1 MAIKIYSASADTTI
15 TNAYKPDLVTRGTG
29 SNMGFADVLE
39 VFSIA
44 GQASAS
50 SDELSRSL
58 LKFPVHEISASR
70 AALDIPKSGS
80 VDFYLRL
87 YNTPH
92 TLTLPKNFT
101 LEVRPLTRA
110 FEEGTGMDMDEY
122 RDETYELEGANWL
135 YASSGTTWTV
145 PGGDFKDDDHDNR
158 AFYQTFEEGIE
169 DLEIDITELVEE
181 WMGEMGGT
189 DGGHGGTARTN
200 YGLLLKLSG
209 AHEAYFSSSVITSN
223 DGDIGGAPNNGS
235 RLHNLT
241 GSDDSFYTKKFFAR
255 SSQYFFKTPRIEA
268 RWDSSI
274 RDDSA
279 NFYVSSALAP
289 ELDNVNTIYLYNYVR
304 GQLQNI
310 PTIGDSLIYVSLHT
324 GSSPS
329 NLDPVACEIKHHTPG
344 GGTSAAFKTFATGG
358 WVDTGIYSASVVVTS
373 SLSSNN
379 YYFPVWATADGG
391 TELFTGSAITAQ
403 KFDTRQGNPSP
414 TYVSAMPNLKR
425 EYTRKETA
433 RLRLA
438 ARDRDWCPTIYTVA
452 KKEQQDIK
460 IIENAYYR
468 VFREVDEYEV
478 IPYGTGS
485 STTPQAQ
492 DSAESYTRLSFDVSG
507 NYFDFDMSLL
517 EAGYSYGLQYT
528 YYVNG
533 SWKEQPETFKFRVE
547 E

>member
-1 MAIKIYSASADTTI
+1 MRNQTSYS
-15 TNAYKPDLVTRGTG
+15 R
-29 SNMGFADVLE
+29 
-39 VFSIA
+39 
-44 GQASAS
+44 
-50 SDELSRSL
+50 
-58 LKFPVHEISASR
+58 
-70 AALDIPKSGS
+70 
-80 VDFYLRL
+80 
-87 YNTPH
+87 
-92 TLTLPKNFT
+92 
-101 LEVRPLTRA
+101 
-110 FEEGTGMDMDEY
+110 
-122 RDETYELEGANWL
+122 
-135 YASSGTTWTV
+135 
-145 PGGDFKDDDHDNR
+145 
-158 AFYQTFEEGIE
+158 
-169 DLEIDITELVEE
+169 
-181 WMGEMGGT
+181 
-189 DGGHGGTARTN
+189 
-200 YGLLLKLSG
+200 
-209 AHEAYFSSSVITSN
+209 
-223 DGDIGGAPNNGS
+223 
-235 RLHNLT
+235 
-241 GSDDSFYTKKFFAR
+241 
-255 SSQYFFKTPRIEA
+255 
-268 RWDSSI
+268 
-274 RDDSA
+274 
-279 NFYVSSALAP
+279 
-289 ELDNVNTIYLYNYVR
+289 
-304 GQLQNI
+304 
-310 PTIGDSLIYVSLHT
+310 
-324 GSSPS
+324 
-329 NLDPVACEIKHHTPG
+329 

-358 WVDTGIYSASVVVTS
+358 WVETGIYSASVVVTS

-492 DSAESYTRLSFDVSG
+492 DNAESYTRLSFDVSG

>member
-1 MAIKIYSASADTTI
+1 MAIKIYSASTDTTI
-15 TNAYKPDLVTRGTG
+15 TNAYKPDLITRGTG

-39 VFSIA
+39 VFSIS

-70 AALDIPKSGS
+70 ADLSIPKSGS

-101 LEVRPLTRA
+101 LEARPLTRA
-110 FEEGTGMDMDEY
+110 FEEGTGMDMDDY
-122 RDETYELEGANWL
+122 RDETYELEGANWM
-135 YASSGTTWTV
+135 YASSGTAWTV
-145 PGGDFKDDDHDNR
+145 PGGDFLDDDHDNR

-209 AHEAYFSSSVITSN
+209 GHEAYFSSSVITGN

-235 RLHNLT
+235 SLHNLT

-268 RWDSSI
+268 RWDSSV

-310 PTIGDSLIYVSLHT
+310 PAIGDSTIYMALHT

-329 NLDPVACEIKHHTPG
+329 NMDPVACEIKDHTPG
-344 GGTSAAFKTFATGG
+344 GGTSAAFHTFVTGG

-403 KFDTRQGNPSP
+403 KFDTRQGNPNP
-414 TYVSAMPNLKR
+414 VYASAMPNLKR
-425 EYTRKETA
+425 EYTRKEEA
-433 RLRLA
+433 RLRLT
-438 ARDRDWCPTIYTVA
+438 ARDKDWCPTIYTVA

-468 VFREVDEYEV
+468 IFREVDGYEA

-492 DSAESYTRLSFDVSG
+492 DSTESYTRLSFDVSG

-517 EAGYSYGLQYT
+517 EPGYSYGLQYV